1 MGAMGNLHTFDSFF
15 YPYNQANQRGGDT
28 FYTSNPGGESLG
40 AYNFV
45 ASNVWKL
52 FMSATVPGIPYG
64 QSVGYIYR
72 FYSDSIVDHLFKF
85 GSSLPSSA
93 YVLEGIIGVAY
104 TQNGAYRQPV
114 YRFYNPSTGDHKY
127 KTSSNTPSGYI
138 YEGVAWYSP
147 IPVYGCKDPNATNFN
162 PYANQPSTGCTYIVY
177 GCTDP
182 NASNYNSSATN
193 NDGSCTYP
201 NPTVS
206 LSLSPNSI
214 IQGQSA
220 SLSWSTFNSTSQS
233 ITNIGGVASSGSL
246 NVSPSSTTTYTLTGN
261 YYGYTSAS
269 VSRTLTV
276 YTPPSI
282 SFTVDDSEIVRLDT
296 TILRWSVSGS
306 VSTVTISPG
315 IGSTNISSQAI
326 ISPTTTTTYT
336 LSADG
341 PGGAASATVTVTVID
356 PPSVSLNGPLAV
368 SYGDNIT
375 LSHEMSR
382 ATASYLLYIQET
394 DLDGNVTTPSVSPV
408 DLGAG
413 NSANASYT
421 HLVTYHDRGP
431 ASIQYSLTGVGSGG
445 LTDVDVVT
453 VPINIDQTPNA
464 IQIPAS
470 EDKLRDEAPVI
481 TPDTEV
487 TTDQILIEE
496 IDIPVEV
503 KSDYPI
509 QVEIENSG
517 TYIEV
522 REI

>member
-1 MGAMGNLHTFDSFF
+1 M
-15 YPYNQANQRGGDT
+15 
-28 FYTSNPGGESLG
+28 
-40 AYNFV
+40 
-45 ASNVWKL
+45 
-52 FMSATVPGIPYG
+52 
-64 QSVGYIYR
+64 
-72 FYSDSIVDHLFKF
+72 
-85 GSSLPSSA
+85 
-93 YVLEGIIGVAY
+93 
-104 TQNGAYRQPV
+104 
-114 YRFYNPSTGDHKY
+114 
-127 KTSSNTPSGYI
+127 
-138 YEGVAWYSP
+138 
-147 IPVYGCKDPNATNFN
+147 
-162 PYANQPSTGCTYIVY
+162 
-177 GCTDP
+177 
-182 NASNYNSSATN
+182 
-193 NDGSCTYP
+193 
-201 NPTVS
+201 
-206 LSLSPNSI
+206 SPNSI
-214 IQGQSA
+214 IRGQSA
-220 SLSWSTFNSTSQS
+220 TLSWSTFNSTSQS
-233 ITNIGGVASSGSL
+233 ITSVGTVASSGSI
-246 NVSPSSTTTYTLTGN
+246 NVSSTSTNTYTLTGN

-276 YTPPSI
+276 YEPPSI
-282 SFTVDDSEIVRLDT
+282 TFTVDDSEIVRLDT
-296 TILRWSVSGS
+296 TTLRWSVSGS
-306 VSTVTISPG
+306 VSTVTISPE
-315 IGSTNISSQAI
+315 IGSTNISSQAT

-356 PPSVSLNGPLAV
+356 PPSVTLNGPLAV

-394 DLDGNVTTPSVSPV
+394 DLDGNVTTPPVSPV
-408 DLGAG
+408 NLGAG

-431 ASIQYSLTGVGSGG
+431 ASIQYSLTGIGSGG

-464 IQIPAS
+464 IQIPSS
-470 EDKLRDEAPVI
+470 EDKLRDEEPVI

>member
-15 YPYNQANQRGGDT
+15 YPYDQANQRGGDT

-52 FMSATVPGIPYG
+52 FMSATVPGIPNG

-104 TQNGAYRQPV
+104 TQNGAYREPV

-127 KTSSNTPSGYI
+127 KTGSNTPSGYI

-147 IPVYGCKDPNATNFN
+147 IPVYGCKDPNATNYN

-206 LSLSPNSI
+206 LSLSPSSI
-214 IQGQSA
+214 IQGQNA
-220 SLSWSTFNSTSQS
+220 TLSWSTFNSTSQS
-233 ITNIGGVASSGSL
+233 ITNIGTVGSSGSI
-246 NVSPSSTTTYTLTGN
+246 NVSPSATITYTLTGN

-276 YTPPSI
+276 YVPPSI
-282 SFTVDDSEIVRLDT
+282 SFTVDDDEIVSGAQT
-296 TILRWSVSGS
+296 TLRWSVSGS
-306 VSTVTISPG
+306 VSTVTVSPG
-315 IGSTNISSQAI
+315 IGSTNIVSLAN
-326 ISPTTTTTYT
+326 ISPTSTTTYT

-341 PGGAASATVTVTVID
+341 PGGSASATVTVTVID
-356 PPSVSLNGPLAV
+356 PPEVELAGPLAV
-368 SYGDNIT
+368 NYGDNVI
-375 LSHEMSR
+375 LSHEMVK
-382 ATASYLLYIQET
+382 ATTTYELQITET
-394 DLDGNVTTPSVSPV
+394 DLDGVTSVPSVSPV
-408 DLGAG
+408 NLGPG
-413 NSANASYT
+413 NTGNGSYT
-421 HLVTYHDRGP
+421 HMVTYHNRGP
-431 ASIQYSLTGVGSGG
+431 ASIRYDLYGLGQGG
-445 LTDVDVVT
+445 LNDTST
-453 VPINIDQTPNA
+453 VIVPVNIDQTPNA
-464 IQIPAS
+464 IDIPSS
-470 EDKLRDEAPVI
+470 EDKLRDEEPVL
-481 TPDTEV
+481 TPDVEV
-487 TTDQILIEE
+487 TTEQILIED
-496 IDIPVEV
+496 IDIPVEI
-503 KSDYPI
+503 KSNYPI
-509 QVEIENSG
+509 QVEIENDANFRD
-517 TYIEV
+517 V

>member
-1 MGAMGNLHTFDSFF
+1 MGAMGNLHTFDSYY
-15 YPYNQANQRGGDT
+15 YPVSNGRGGDT
-28 FYTSNPGGESLG
+28 FYTSNPGGENLG

-52 FMSATVPGIPYG
+52 FMSASVPGIPYG
-64 QSVGYIYR
+64 QSVGTIYR

-85 GSSLPSSA
+85 GSSVPSSA
-93 YVLEGIIGVAY
+93 YVLEGAIGVAY
-104 TQNGAYRQPV
+104 TQNGSYRQPV
-114 YRFYNPSTGDHKY
+114 YRFYNPSNGDHKY
-127 KTSSNTPSGYI
+127 KTSSSTPSGYI

-147 IPVYGCKDPNATNFN
+147 IPVYGCKDPNATNYN
-162 PYANQPSTGCTYIVY
+162 PWANQPSTGCTYIVY

-201 NPTVS
+201 NPTVA
-206 LSLSPNSI
+206 LSLSSNSI
-214 IQGQSA
+214 IQGQST

-233 ITNIGGVASSGSL
+233 ITNIGTVSSSGSVS
-246 NVSPSSTTTYTLTGN
+246 VSPSSTTTYTLTGN

-276 YTPPSI
+276 YVPPTI
-282 SFTVDDSEIVRLDT
+282 TFTVDDSEIVRLDT

-306 VSTVTISPG
+306 VSTVTITPE
-315 IGSTNISSQAI
+315 IGSTNISSQAT

-431 ASIQYSLTGVGSGG
+431 ASIQYSLTGIGSGG

-464 IQIPAS
+464 IQIPSS
-470 EDKLRDEAPVI
+470 EDKLRDESPVI
-481 TPDTEV
+481 TPDVEV
-487 TTDQILIEE
+487 TTDQLLIEE

>member
-1 MGAMGNLHTFDSFF
+1 MGAMGNLHTFDAFNNPTS
-15 YPYNQANQRGGDT
+15 GDS

-52 FMSATVPGIPYG
+52 FMSASVPGIPYG
-64 QSVGYIYR
+64 QSVGIIYR
-72 FYSDSIVDHLFKF
+72 FYSSNLVDHLFKF
-85 GSSLPSSA
+85 GSSVPSSD
-93 YVLEGIIGVAY
+93 YYLEGAIGVAF
-104 TQNGAYRQPV
+104 TQNGSYRQPV
-114 YRFYNPSTGDHKY
+114 YRFYNSSNGDHKY
-127 KTSSNTPSGYI
+127 KTSSNTPSGYVS
-138 YEGVAWYSP
+138 EGVAWYSP
-147 IPVYGCKDPNATNFN
+147 IPVYGCKDSSATNYN
-162 PYANQPSTGCTYIVY
+162 PWANQPSTGCTYIVY

-201 NPTVS
+201 TPTVS

-214 IQGQSA
+214 IRGQSA
-220 SLSWSTFNSTSQS
+220 TLSWSTFNSTSQS
-233 ITNIGGVASSGSL
+233 ITSVGTVASSGSI

-276 YTPPSI
+276 YEPPSI
-282 SFTVDDSEIVRLDT
+282 TFTVDDSEIVRLDT
-296 TILRWSVSGS
+296 TTLRWSVSGS
-306 VSTVTISPG
+306 VSTVTISPE
-315 IGSTNISSQAI
+315 IGSTNISSEAT

-356 PPSVSLNGPLAV
+356 PPSVTLNGPLAV
-368 SYGDNIT
+368 SYGDNVT

-382 ATASYLLYIQET
+382 ATTSYLLYIQET
-394 DLDGNVTTPSVSPV
+394 DLDGNVTTPPVSPV
-408 DLGAG
+408 NLGAG

-431 ASIQYSLTGVGSGG
+431 ATIKYSLTGIGSGG
-445 LTDVDVVT
+445 LTDVEEVN
-453 VPINIDQTPNA
+453 VPVNIDQTPNA
-464 IQIPAS
+464 IQIPSS
-470 EDKLRDEAPVI
+470 EDKLRDEEPVI

>member
-1 MGAMGNLHTFDSFF
+1 MDLIV
-15 YPYNQANQRGGDT
+15 NQFIDFIILVT
-28 FYTSNPGGESLG
+28 VTTSIKR
-40 AYNFV
+40 AV
-45 ASNVWKL
+45 
-52 FMSATVPGIPYG
+52 I
-64 QSVGYIYR
+64 
-72 FYSDSIVDHLFKF
+72 HLWIR
-85 GSSLPSSA
+85 L
-93 YVLEGIIGVAY
+93 
-104 TQNGAYRQPV
+104 
-114 YRFYNPSTGDHKY
+114 
-127 KTSSNTPSGYI
+127 
-138 YEGVAWYSP
+138 EGVAWYSP
-147 IPVYGCKDPNATNFN
+147 IVHRCKDSSATNYN
-162 PYANQPSTGCTYIVY
+162 PWANQPSTGCTYIVY

-193 NDGSCTYP
+193 NDGSCQYP
-201 NPTVS
+201 SPTVS
-206 LSLSPNSI
+206 LSVSPNSI
-214 IQGQSA
+214 IQGESA

-233 ITNIGGVASSGSL
+233 ITNIGGVSSSGNI

-296 TILRWSVSGS
+296 TILRWVYGCKHSDHQ
-306 VSTVTISPG
+306 PE
-315 IGSTNISSQAI
+315 IGSTNISSEGLFLQQQPLHI
-326 ISPTTTTTYT
+326 LCLQMVQLLP
-336 LSADG
+336 
-341 PGGAASATVTVTVID
+341 TVTVTVID
-356 PPSVSLNGPLAV
+356 PPSVTLNGPLAV

-382 ATASYLLYIQET
+382 ATASYLLYIEET

-421 HLVTYHDRGP
+421 HLVTYNDRGP
-431 ASIQYSLTGVGSGG
+431 ASIQYSLTGIGSGG

-464 IQIPAS
+464 IQIPSS
-470 EDKLRDEAPVI
+470 EDKLRDEEPVI

>member
-1 MGAMGNLHTFDSFF
+1 MGAMGNLHTFDA
-15 YPYNQANQRGGDT
+15 YYNPTGGDT
-28 FYTSNPGGESLG
+28 FYTSNPGGENLA

-52 FMSATVPGIPYG
+52 FMSASVPGIPYG
-64 QSVGYIYR
+64 QSVGIIYR
-72 FYSDSIVDHLFKF
+72 FYSSSIVDHLFKF
-85 GSSLPSSA
+85 GSNAPSG
-93 YVLEGIIGVAY
+93 YYLEGAIGVAF
-104 TQNGAYRQPV
+104 TQNGSYRQPV
-114 YRFYNPSTGDHKY
+114 YRFYNPSNGDHKY
-127 KTSSNTPSGYI
+127 KTSSNTPSGYV

-147 IPVYGCKDPNATNFN
+147 IPVYGCKDPNATNYN
-162 PYANQPSTGCTYIVY
+162 PWANQPSTGCNYVVY

-201 NPTVS
+201 TPTVQ

-220 SLSWSTFNSTSQS
+220 TLSWNTFNSTSQ
-233 ITNIGGVASSGSL
+233 NISGIGSVSSSGSIS
-246 NVSPSSTTTYTLTGN
+246 VSSTSTNTYTLTGN

-276 YTPPSI
+276 YEPPDI
-282 SFTVDDSEIVRLDT
+282 TFTVDDSEIVRLDT
-296 TILRWSVSGS
+296 TTLRWSVGGS
-306 VSTVTISPG
+306 VSTVTISPQ
-315 IGSTNISSQAI
+315 IGSTNLSSETT

-341 PGGAASATVTVTVID
+341 PGGSDSATVTVTVID
-356 PPSVSLNGPLAV
+356 PPSVTLNGPLAV
-368 SYGDNIT
+368 SYGDNVT

-382 ATASYLLYIQET
+382 ATVSYLLYIEET
-394 DLDGNVTTPSVSPV
+394 DLDGNVTTPPVSPV
-408 DLGAG
+408 NLGAG

-431 ASIQYSLTGVGSGG
+431 ASIQYSLTGIGSGG
-445 LTDVDVVT
+445 LSDVDVVT

-464 IQIPAS
+464 IQIPSS
-470 EDKLRDEAPVI
+470 EDKLRDEEPVI